1 MAVLLEVNGLRKA
14 FGGVIALAGVDVT
27 IDSGE
32 IIGVIGPNGSGKTTF
47 LNVVCGLHK
56 PTAGSVRWQGQ
67 DITGRRPHEIARL
80 GIGHTF
86 QQAMAFRACSLHEN
100 VQIAL
105 EHGTARGDRQH
116 LPWSSPDDILDFVG
130 LIGLAAVPASALS
143 FGNLRR
149 LGLAIA
155 LGASPQQLMLDEP
168 AAGLNS
174 AESAELA
181 ELLRRVHAMGIGVC
195 IVDHDVRMMT
205 SLCRRLI
212 VLDFGNKIADGPTED
227 VINDP
232 KVIEIYLGAEA

>member
-1 MAVLLEVNGLRKA
+1 MAILEVSGLRET

-27 IDSGE
+27 IDSRE
-32 IIGVIGPNGSGKTTF
+32 IVGVIGPNGSGKTTF

-56 PTAGSVRWQGQ
+56 PTSGHVRWQGQ
-67 DITGRRPHEIARL
+67 DITGRRPYEIARL

-100 VQIAL
+100 VQVAL
-105 EHGTARGDRQH
+105 EHGTASGDRRH
-116 LPWSSPDDILDFVG
+116 RHWSAPNDILDFVG
-130 LIGLAAVPASALS
+130 LAGLAGVAASALS

-168 AAGLNS
+168 AAGLN
-174 AESAELA
+174 AVESEELA
-181 ELLRRVHAMGIGVC
+181 VLLRRLHAMGIGVC

-205 SLCRRLI
+205 ALCERLI
-212 VLDFGNKIADGPTED
+212 VLDFGTKIADGPTQD

-232 KVIEIYLGAEA
+232 KVIEIYLGTEA